1 MKTVKALLVPAGFR
15 KKEAILAAEHRTMAR
30 FLHLLVL
37 APLAHLALAQT
48 NGNPLPS
55 GPAITF
61 TSVEHDFGELPFG
74 GNGNCTFVF
83 VNSGDAPL
91 LITACRSSCGCV
103 VPTWSLEPVL
113 PGDTAH
119 VQVKYD
125 TRRMGPFTKT
135 VTVESNA
142 VNTPVVLLRIKGKVL
157 AEQPSSSEK

>member
-1 MKTVKALLVPAGFR
+1 
-15 KKEAILAAEHRTMAR
+15 MAR

-157 AEQPSSSEK
+157 AEQPSSHEE

>member
-15 KKEAILAAEHRTMAR
+15 KKEAILAAEQRTMAR